1 LFSLCGLNAWMYNI
15 EDYNYEL
22 PPRLIAQVPAL
33 KRDHSRLLVVD
44 RLTKS
49 FSDRHFFDLPS
60 LIQPGDLLIV
70 NDTRVIPARLFGR
83 KESGGR
89 VEVLVLENPASNKK
103 CPATRTCL
111 LKSSKRPKKGN
122 ILFFDLGISG
132 QVRDVLENGLVR
144 IQFRGNG
151 SIDSLIEENGNMPLP
166 PYIKRGKKD
175 DYSQL
180 DRERYQTVF
189 SEKRGAV
196 AAPTAGL
203 HFTNELIEKLEQ
215 GGISV
220 ARLTLHVGYGTFG
233 PVRTRDIRKHQL
245 GEEYYRL
252 EPETTEAIARTR
264 AKGGRL
270 VAVGTTVV
278 RALETAVAS
287 DGSVMPGEGKTDL
300 LVTPG
305 FSFRAVDALITNFH
319 LPKSSLLF
327 LVSAFAGLDLVK
339 KAYARAIENEYRFY
353 SYGDAMLIL

>member
-1 LFSLCGLNAWMYNI
+1 MYNI

-44 RLTKS
+44 RLRKS
-49 FSDRHFFDLPS
+49 FSDRHFFDLPN

-70 NDTRVIPARLFGR
+70 NDTRVVPARLFGR
-83 KESGGR
+83 KESGGC
-89 VEVLVLENPASNKK
+89 VEVLVLESHASNKK
-103 CPATRTCL
+103 DPATRSCL

-122 ILFFDLGISG
+122 ILFFESGISG
-132 QVRDVLENGLVR
+132 QVREVLGNGRVR

-151 SIDSLIEENGNMPLP
+151 SLDSLLEENGTMPLP
-166 PYIKRGKKD
+166 PYIKRRKKD
-175 DYSQL
+175 GYSQL

-203 HFTNELIEKLEQ
+203 HFSNELIEKLEHS
-215 GGISV
+215 GISL

-233 PVRTRDIRKHQL
+233 PVRTQDIRKHQL
-245 GEEYYRL
+245 GDEYYRL
-252 EPETTEAIARTR
+252 GPETTEAIARTR
-264 AKGGRL
+264 DKGGRII
-270 VAVGTTVV
+270 AVGTTVV
-278 RALETAVAS
+278 RALETAVAP
-287 DGSVMPGEGKTDL
+287 DGSVLPGEGKTDL

-305 FSFRAVDALITNFH
+305 FSFRVVDALITNFH

-339 KAYARAIENEYRFY
+339 KAYARAVASEYRFY